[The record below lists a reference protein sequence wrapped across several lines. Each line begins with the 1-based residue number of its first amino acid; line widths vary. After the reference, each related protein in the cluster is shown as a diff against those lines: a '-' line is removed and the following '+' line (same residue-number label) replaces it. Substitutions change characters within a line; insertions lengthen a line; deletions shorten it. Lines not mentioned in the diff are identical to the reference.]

1 MKPEQRSQP
10 MRALA
15 MFSGTRG
22 VPYGVALALGGGLV
36 IVLPALSPLLST
48 R

>member
-1 MKPEQRSQP
+1 

-15 MFSGTRG
+15 MFSGARG
-22 VPYGVALALGGGLV
+22 VPYGVALAAGGGTV
-36 IVLPALSPLLST
+36 IVLPALLPLILT

>member
-1 MKPEQRSQP
+1 
-10 MRALA
+10 
-15 MFSGTRG
+15 MFSGARG

-36 IVLPALSPLLST
+36 IVLPSVLPLFLT

>member
-1 MKPEQRSQP
+1 MNPSQRSHP

-15 MFSGTRG
+15 MFSGARG
-22 VPYGVALALGGGLV
+22 VPYGVALALGGGTV
-36 IVLPALSPLLST
+36 IVLPTLVPLLLT